1 MDTEAYTAMHI
12 IVCIYNSLTITMT
25 SWQTSPS
32 GQLRYRPNIQLWCGK
47 VPSICI
53 RSSFLECSDTG
64 HLQCCLLTVAPVGND
79 GRGAALTKASGPCNV
94 CCMLQERASSVDAQ
108 RASTKD
114 NLWYDVP
121 QQCHQRSRSIS
132 SALVSGSHSLS
143 CVSASERNTADVQY
157 RPSNLFILWRA
168 RALYSKNNFLVGLL
182 ERNTNWIQIGMCA
195 QLTGRDNSHDDN
207 DEDDDKWEDD
217 SALKLRLLLVSSVTV
232 RLTTLVG
239 DLWRNLQSIHQ
250 ILDIVGD
257 ESQPQNHSK

>member
-1 MDTEAYTAMHI
+1 MAEELLWLKPVARVMYAA
-12 IVCIYNSLTITMT
+12 C
-25 SWQTSPS
+25 
-32 GQLRYRPNIQLWCGK
+32 YRKGP
-47 VPSICI
+47 
-53 RSSFLECSDTG
+53 
-64 HLQCCLLTVAPVGND
+64 LLSTHSEP
-79 GRGAALTKASGPCNV
+79 
-94 CCMLQERASSVDAQ
+94 AQ
-108 RASTKD
+108 RKD

-143 CVSASERNTADVQY
+143 GVSASERNTADVQY

-195 QLTGRDNSHDDN
+195 QLTGRDKSHDDN
-207 DEDDDKWEDD
+207 DEDDDKWD

-239 DLWRNLQSIHQ
+239 DLCRNLQSIHQ